1 MTEDNSFVFDWTDKQ
16 TNIEQAPGDQITG
29 FWIQSFGHLAPG
41 ETNQTCVFNLS
52 KHKSQTAV
60 EVKTQ
65 SSHLKTW
72 PLGGAALQMRT
83 IPFQK
88 CMKKQ

>member
-16 TNIEQAPGDQITG
+16 TNIEQAPGDQIAG

-65 SSHLKTW
+65 SSCLKIW
-72 PLGGAALQMRT
+72 PRGQLLKCEGK
-83 IPFQK
+83 PFK
-88 CMKKQ
+88 NV